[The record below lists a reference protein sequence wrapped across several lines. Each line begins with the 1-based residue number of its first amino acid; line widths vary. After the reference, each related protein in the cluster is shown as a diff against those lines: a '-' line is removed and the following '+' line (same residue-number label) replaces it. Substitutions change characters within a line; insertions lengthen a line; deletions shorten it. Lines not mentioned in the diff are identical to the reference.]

1 MLDQNGGV
9 LYVGK
14 AKNLK
19 KRVSSYTK
27 FEGHSNRIQRMIAEI
42 SSMTFLTTET
52 EVEALLLEQNLI
64 KELKPKYNVLLRDD
78 KSFPNIHISTHQD
91 FPRLSKHRGMKGT
104 SGKYYGPFSSAPAT
118 NRTIDQLQ
126 KAFPMQKARAPT
138 K

>member
-1 MLDQNGGV
+1 MKGIKVVKDNVTKLTQEAGVYRMLDQNGGV

-42 SSMTFLTTET
+42 ASMTFLTTET

-78 KSFPNIHISTHQD
+78 KSFPNIHISKHQE
-91 FPRLSKHRGMKGT
+91 FPRL
-104 SGKYYGPFSSAPAT
+104 
-118 NRTIDQLQ
+118 
-126 KAFPMQKARAPT
+126 
-138 K
+138 